1 MTSSKRQ
8 REIARRRAERQAA
21 RRAERAARRRRRNLM
36 VGGVFA
42 AVLLLVLG
50 GIGISRLLDDENTLE
65 PLASPSESASA
76 SGSPDAAAAGVAC
89 DGEELKPGKEQ
100 SFPKEPPL
108 TIDKKKKYRAS
119 ITTSCGVI
127 EADLFA
133 DKAPRTVNSFAFLA
147 GKNYF
152 DGTECHRA
160 TTSPTLTVLQCG
172 DPTAKGSGGPGYQF
186 PDENLTGATYP
197 RGTLAMANS
206 GPGTNGSQFF
216 LVAKDS
222 QLPPSYTVWGKITPA
237 GLAVLDKIMANG
249 VEGGGTDGPP
259 GKQVFIADFAVKA
272 V

>member
-21 RRAERAARRRRRNLM
+21 RRAERLARRRKRNLM

-42 AVLLLVLG
+42 AVLLLVG
-50 GIGISRLLDDENTLE
+50 GGFLVANLFEDEDTIN
-65 PLASPSESASA
+65 PLASPSESAEP
-76 SGSPDAAAAGVAC
+76 GDGGGVAC
-89 DGEELKPGKEQ
+89 DGEELKAPAKPQEFG
-100 SFPKEPPL
+100 KEPPL
-108 TIDKKKKYRAS
+108 TIDKTKKYRAA

-133 DKAPRTVNSFAFLA
+133 DKAPKTVNSFAFLA
-147 GKNYF
+147 GKNFF
-152 DGTECHRA
+152 DNTSCHRA

-172 DPTAKGSGGPGYQF
+172 DPTATGSGGPGYKF
-186 PDENLTGATYP
+186 ADENLKGATYP

-206 GPGTNGSQFF
+206 GKGTNGSQFF

-237 GLAVLDKIMANG
+237 GLTVLDKIMANG

-259 GKQVFIADFAVKA
+259 AKQVFLADFVVKP